1 MKLILDDEI
10 RAQED
15 HDHDPQGDE
24 LTGRKE
30 NSTRVAITTSVPERA
45 TRSKVISREVDVV
58 DSIRIPAVAAVCA
71 YSVAGVFAAARNLTS
86 HSHSRRPVVAC
97 IRKDKQSPFSAAFA
111 SPFKSAVRR
120 EVDSVDAICVDVQR
134 DMAVDKNNVHTITS
148 SVNKLDPNAMTMNNI
163 TISAEGNLEASCVG
177 AETGASFQ
185 TIDRDLELETAT
197 DGLERCGLSTETETA
212 SAPTLDLDISDAEVR
227 LARGTL
233 GDRMEEMRGFSSSP
247 CSSPSRDRRSSSD
260 IKYPHS
266 GQRASPLRQSMT
278 SPLLA
283 VLETEEED
291 DSVLP
296 VSRNASSHYQSL
308 TRVRQREF
316 VQSGKPISSVSE
328 NSVSALAASTAALE
342 EDVSNRFC
350 HGVTSTAS
358 STHPS
363 QTGSGDIPDGSATF
377 ENSPTYL
384 SYFYPVSQP
393 ASFNK
398 GDASSIDSRG
408 IDVNDADTNSLSK
421 EDSTSKKRNVPVKPT
436 PVRVGNAQSQ
446 SAYHGHRRLTEGNT
460 FARPII
466 LSGTQKPLDL
476 NERHTITNTQADDE
490 SRSMCAEKGPYP
502 PNHVGHSSRSAGKH
516 VGAQLRV
523 DSDEVKCTTLQQLS
537 QVKVSSAS
545 LEEISAIEHADY
557 ITVHCSGSRGGLQNE
572 EHPVTA
578 VYEFEA
584 IMDNK
589 FAGIGSIE
597 IKEGETAIATA
608 TAAGSEVLVSRPRP
622 PAFPRSPSSPGTPRP
637 PLTTKRNSIDS
648 TYSQSRARRVVV
660 PNGNAGS

>member
-1 MKLILDDEI
+1 M
-10 RAQED
+10 
-15 HDHDPQGDE
+15 
-24 LTGRKE
+24 
-30 NSTRVAITTSVPERA
+30 AITTSVPERA
-45 TRSKVISREVDVV
+45 TRSKVVNREVDLV
-58 DSIRIPAVAAVCA
+58 DGVRIPAAAAVCAKSA

-86 HSHSRRPVVAC
+86 HSHGRRPVVAC

-111 SPFKSAVRR
+111 SPFKSEVRR
-120 EVDSVDAICVDVQR
+120 EVVSVDAVCVDVQR
-134 DMAVDKNNVHTITS
+134 DMAVDKDNVRIITS
-148 SVNKLDPNAMTMNNI
+148 SVNKLDLNEMTMNNI
-163 TISAEGNLEASCVG
+163 AISDGGNLEASCVG
-177 AETGASFQ
+177 AATGASFQ

-197 DGLERCGLSTETETA
+197 DGLERCGLSSETVTA
-212 SAPTLDLDISDAEVR
+212 AAPTLDFDISDTEVR
-227 LARGTL
+227 LTKGSL
-233 GDRMEEMRGFSSSP
+233 GNRLEEMRGT
-247 CSSPSRDRRSSSD
+247 SPSRDRRDSSD

-283 VLETEEED
+283 VMETDDED

-296 VSRNASSHYQSL
+296 VSRHASSHSQSL

-316 VQSGKPISSVSE
+316 VQSDKPISSVSG

-350 HGVTSTAS
+350 HGVRSTAP

-363 QTGSGDIPDGSATF
+363 QTGSGDKPDGSATI
-377 ENSPTYL
+377 ESSSTYL
-384 SYFYPVSQP
+384 GCFYPASPP
-393 ASFNK
+393 AAFNK
-398 GDASSIDSRG
+398 GDASPIDSRG
-408 IDVNDADTNSLSK
+408 IDVKDADTNSLSK
-421 EDSTSKKRNVPVKPT
+421 DDSTSKKINVPVKPT
-436 PVRVGNAQSQ
+436 PIRVGNAQSQ

-476 NERHTITNTQADDE
+476 NERQTIINIQADDE
-490 SRSMCAEKGPYP
+490 SNSACAEKGPYP
-502 PNHVGHSSRSAGKH
+502 PNHVGHTSRSAGKH
-516 VGAQLRV
+516 VGAQQRV

-537 QVKVSSAS
+537 QLKMSSAS
-545 LEEISAIEHADY
+545 LEEISALEHADY
-557 ITVHCSGSRGGLQNE
+557 FTVHCSGSRGGLQSK

-578 VYEFEA
+578 VDELVA
-584 IMDNK
+584 IKDNIC
-589 FAGIGSIE
+589 ADIGSIE
-597 IKEGETAIATA
+597 IKEGETATTTA
-608 TAAGSEVLVSRPRP
+608 TAAGSEVLVARPRP